1 MATKIISVCGANGS
15 GKTTMAV
22 NLATALTQTGSV
34 VGLIQTEL
42 AYPSIQ
48 GFLGMRIEENKPNI
62 KNILFDTTGKYDIEQ
77 QFQQYPKNKKLFVLS
92 VSNYIDCLTFADKHV
107 MDDIQSVHKFWMN
120 LRLSNFD
127 VPK

>member
-1 MATKIISVCGANGS
+1 MATTKIISVCGANGS

-62 KNILFDTTGKYDIEQ
+62 KKKIFCLIQQVNMIL
-77 QFQQYPKNKKLFVLS
+77 N
-92 VSNYIDCLTFADKHV
+92 
-107 MDDIQSVHKFWMN
+107 
-120 LRLSNFD
+120 SNFLFFRCC
-127 VPK
+127 

>member
-48 GFLGMRIEENKPNI
+48 GFLGMRIRK
-62 KNILFDTTGKYDIEQ
+62 
-77 QFQQYPKNKKLFVLS
+77 
-92 VSNYIDCLTFADKHV
+92 
-107 MDDIQSVHKFWMN
+107 
-120 LRLSNFD
+120 
-127 VPK
+127 